1 MSTKIVSK
9 TVNLVSWKT
18 DVAGFQRVKK
28 QIKEVK
34 RLWETTNSQFK
45 ATNPMEGWTKQLEN
59 TKRAI
64 AKVEAAKRSEAAK
77 TASSNVALAK
87 KEAQAREAIAK
98 RESARRAQVVRQMT
112 AKNPEMARMR
122 KFYQEQARS
131 AKRTSKA
138 GDSWRDPDRAAKRM
152 AAYQATLAS
161 RNTSAMTGMVG
172 NSRGHDAALLAAQTA
187 AMNRYHKQQAQSQ
200 RRTVV
205 QQSVAPKVGRGG
217 SRVSAALD
225 AARMTT
231 LTNTGIRLN
240 AKYGANYG
248 SKLKGYND
256 LVDRF
261 KNSPNMKSSTF
272 RAEVAA
278 LESAFKRANAS
289 TMTFSEGLRSLRRSI
304 INVTAA
310 YTAFSGAKRIME
322 AGQFFQTQEATMLMV
337 TKDARKAGEELE
349 FIRNEAYRLGLDL
362 EIATNG
368 FTQMAV
374 NGRKVMDNAQLH
386 DLFTGFS
393 EYATAMGT
401 DRVRYQRSIM
411 AIQQMMGKGQIY
423 AEELKQQLSEAL
435 PGAFQI
441 FLEAVREFNK
451 DSSITEE
458 QMFKMM
464 KDGKLL
470 AKDILPLV
478 GKYFSRDAREGGAL
492 AKQMESN
499 RVAMARLS
507 QTWFYF
513 LNTIFDSGFGR
524 ELTEIFNLLSDTM
537 KQNTSTARTMGEFF
551 GGMLKQ
557 AKNMFIQIHDWII
570 IIHAMMLYYTEDIR
584 KMFKDTFGEPLN
596 AELMGRIVSF
606 FLIVGFLKNTL
617 GFLLGILGVIR
628 SIKKLGG
635 LAGALGGAA
644 IGADLPGKGGN
655 GGKGGGKTPKM
666 PKGGGKGSKLTLGAL
681 LRNPYA
687 WIGLLGWGGA
697 EWADSYWQN
706 PAHWGNPNDS
716 KHPEWMQGIV
726 DWWNGQWGQHL
737 QNKQTFNRMSLLSD
751 KAGSF
756 WSDVQG
762 MLGKGEITVNVKVD
776 QGVLKE
782 IIDTQIELSQMDM
795 IDLING
801 GIESTTE

>member
-45 ATNPMEGWTKQLEN
+45 ATNPMDGWTKQLEN

-205 QQSVAPKVGRGG
+205 QSSIAPKAGRGG
-217 SRVSAALD
+217 SGVSAALD

-304 INVTAA
+304 ISVTAA
-310 YTAFSGAKRIME
+310 YTAFSGAKRVME

-337 TKDARKAGEELE
+337 TKDAKKAGEELE
-349 FIRNEAYRLGLDL
+349 YIRNEAYRLGLDL
-362 EIATNG
+362 KTATDG
-368 FTQMAV
+368 FVQLSV
-374 NGRKVMDNAQLH
+374 NSKKIMDNSQIH

-393 EYATAMGT
+393 EYATAIGI
-401 DRVRYQRSIM
+401 DKVKYQRSIM
-411 AIQQMMGKGQIY
+411 ALNQMAGKGQIY

-441 FLEAVREFNK
+441 FIKAAQEFNK
-451 DSSITEE
+451 DSTIDEKKL
-458 QMFKMM
+458 FKLM

-478 GKYFSRDAREGGAL
+478 GKYFAEDARQGGAL
-492 AKQMESN
+492 DKQLQSI
-499 RVAMARLS
+499 RVATARLNQS
-507 QTWFYF
+507 W
-513 LNTIFDSGFGR
+513 LNLLNNIFKGGFGQ
-524 ELTEIFNLLSDTM
+524 ELTEIFNLLSATLE
-537 KQNTSTARTMGEFF
+537 QNSENAETMGKFF
-551 GGMLKQ
+551 GGMLEQ
-557 AKNMFIQIHDWII
+557 AKRMFIQIHDWII
-570 IIHAMMLYYTEDIR
+570 IIHAMLLYYTEDIR
-584 KMFKDTFGEPLN
+584 KMFKETFGDSLD
-596 AELMGRIVSF
+596 AELAGRIVSL
-606 FLIVGFLKNTL
+606 FLIVGFLKKTL

-655 GGKGGGKTPKM
+655 RGKTPKM
-666 PKGGGKGSKLTLGAL
+666 PKGGGIASKLTLGAL
-681 LRNPYA
+681 LKNPYV
-687 WIGLLGWGGA
+687 WIALSGWGLS
-697 EWADSYWQN
+697 EWIDSSMQEYAQEN
-706 PAHWGNPNDS
+706 PGKRAK
-716 KHPEWMQGIV
+716 KHPDWMQGAL
-726 DWWNGQWGQHL
+726 DWWGGLWGQHL
-737 QNKQTFNRMSLLSD
+737 QDKQTYNRMSLLSD
-751 KAGSF
+751 KAGTF
-756 WSDVQG
+756 WGDVQG

-782 IIDTQIELSQMDM
+782 IIDAQIELSQMDM

-801 GIESTTE
+801 SIESTTE

>member
-45 ATNPMEGWTKQLEN
+45 ATNPMDGWAKQLEN

-77 TASSNVALAK
+77 TTSSNVALAK

-131 AKRTSKA
+131 AKRTAKT

-205 QQSVAPKVGRGG
+205 QSSIAPKAGRGG

-304 INVTAA
+304 ISVTAA

-337 TKDARKAGEELE
+337 TKDAGKAGEELE
-349 FIRNEAYRLGLDL
+349 YIRNEAYRLGLDL
-362 EIATNG
+362 KTATDG
-368 FTQMAV
+368 FVQLSV
-374 NGRKVMDNAQLH
+374 NSKKIMDNSQIH

-393 EYATAMGT
+393 EYATAIGI
-401 DRVRYQRSIM
+401 DKVKYQRSIM
-411 AIQQMMGKGQIY
+411 ALNQMAGKGQIY

-441 FLEAVREFNK
+441 FLKAAQEFNK
-451 DSSITEE
+451 DSTIDEE
-458 QMFKMM
+458 KLFKLM

-470 AKDILPLV
+470 AKNILPLV
-478 GKYFSRDAREGGAL
+478 GKYFAEDARQGGAL
-492 AKQMESN
+492 DKQLQSI
-499 RVAMARLS
+499 RVATARLNQS
-507 QTWFYF
+507 W
-513 LNTIFDSGFGR
+513 LNLLNNIFKGGFGQ
-524 ELTEIFNLLSDTM
+524 ELTEIFNLLSATLE
-537 KQNTSTARTMGEFF
+537 QNSENAETMGKFF
-551 GGMLKQ
+551 GGMLEQ
-557 AKNMFIQIHDWII
+557 AKRMFIQIHDWII
-570 IIHAMMLYYTEDIR
+570 IIHAMLLYYTEDIR

-596 AELMGRIVSF
+596 AELMGRIVAV
-606 FLIVGFLKNTL
+606 FLIVGALKK
-617 GFLLGILGVIR
+617 LLTVLLSIAGVIKI
-628 SIKKLGG
+628 IKSAGG

-655 GGKGGGKTPKM
+655 GGKGPKM
-666 PKGGGKGSKLTLGAL
+666 PKGGGIGGKLGLGAL
-681 LRNPYA
+681 LGNPYLRIA
-687 WIGLLGWGGA
+687 LAGWAGA
-697 EWADSYWQN
+697 EWLDSYWQN
-706 PAHWGNPNDS
+706 PANHGDPNGS

-726 DWWNGQWGQHL
+726 DWWNGQRGQHL
-737 QNKQTFNRMSLLSD
+737 QNKQTYNRMSLLSD
-751 KAGSF
+751 KAGTF
-756 WSDVQG
+756 MSDIQG

-801 GIESTTE
+801 SIESTTE